1 MSPFIDRERSC
12 FGVAPICRVLGVAER
27 SYYAAKSRPPSHRD
41 LTDAEH
47 LVMIRRVHSE
57 NYKAYGARRI
67 YKQLR
72 REGHQV
78 AKCTVER
85 LMRRNGIKGV
95 IRGKPHFTTHPD
107 GAASRPADLVQRQ
120 FKARRPD
127 ELWVSD
133 ITYGKTAQGF
143 LYVCFIEDVFSRMI
157 VGWQL
162 SDNLRAEFVTDAL
175 EMALWRRSVEAGSL
189 VAHSDRGSQYTS
201 FAYTDRLHE
210 AGIAPSVGSR
220 GDAFDNAMA
229 ESLNGS
235 YKWELVKGRRWKTRS
250 ELELATVEWISWY
263 NHTRLHGEIGDV
275 PPAEFEA
282 RWRSKTGEPMLARP
296 KSG

>member
-1 MSPFIDRERSC
+1 VSPFIDEMRER
-12 FGVAPICRVLGVAER
+12 FGVAPICRVLGASER
-27 SYYAAKSRPPSHRD
+27 SFYAAKSRPLAHRH

-47 LVMIRRVHSE
+47 LVQIRRVHSE
-57 NYKAYGARRI
+57 NYKAYGARRV
-67 YKQLR
+67 YKQLK
-72 REGHQV
+72 REDYHV

-85 LMRRNGIKGV
+85 LMRKHGIKGV

-107 GAASRPADLVQRQ
+107 DQADRAADLVERAFVAQ
-120 FKARRPD
+120 RPD

-133 ITYGKTAQGF
+133 ITYGRTVQGF
-143 LYVCFIEDVFSRMI
+143 LYVCFVEDVFSRRI
-157 VGWQL
+157 VGWQT
-162 SDNLRAEFVTDAL
+162 SENLRAEFVLDAM
-175 EMALWRRSVEAGSL
+175 EMALWSRDVNAGEL

-210 AGIAPSVGSR
+210 AGIAPSVGSV
-220 GDAFDNAMA
+220 GDAYDNAMA

-235 YKWELVKGRRWKTRS
+235 YKWELVRQRRWKTRS
-250 ELELATVEWISWY
+250 ELELATVEWINWY

-282 RWRSKTGEPMLARP
+282 EWRSKTGGPMLIKP
-296 KSG
+296 KR

>member
-1 MSPFIDRERSC
+1 MRER
-12 FGVAPICRVLGVAER
+12 FGVAPICRVLGASER
-27 SYYAAKSRPPSHRD
+27 SFYAARSRPRAHRF
-41 LTDAEH
+41 LTDACH
-47 LVMIRRVHSE
+47 LVQIRRVHSE

-72 REGHQV
+72 REGYTV
-78 AKCTVER
+78 ARCTVER
-85 LMRRNGIKGV
+85 LMRRDGIHGV

-107 GAASRPADLVQRQ
+107 EEASRPADLVRRE
-120 FKARRPD
+120 FTATRPD

-143 LYVCFIEDVFSRMI
+143 VYVCFIEDVFSRMI

-162 SDNLRAEFVTDAL
+162 SDNLRAEFVMDAL
-175 EMALWRRSVEAGSL
+175 EMALWRRAVEAGSL
-189 VAHSDRGSQYTS
+189 VAHSDRGSQYPS

-210 AGIAPSVGSR
+210 AGIAPSVGSV

-235 YKWELVKGRRWKTRS
+235 YKWELVKGRRWITRS

-263 NHTRLHGEIGDV
+263 NDARLHGEIGDV
-275 PPAEFEA
+275 PPSEYEA
-282 RWRSKTGEPMLARP
+282 AWRAMSEAPMLTEP

>member
-1 MSPFIDRERSC
+1 VSPFIDEERSC
-12 FGVAPICRVLGVAER
+12 FGVAPICRVLGVPER
-27 SYYAAKSRPPSHRD
+27 SYYAARSRPLSHRV

-47 LVMIRRVHSE
+47 LVRIRKCHE
-57 NYKAYGARRI
+57 KNYRAYGSRRI
-67 YKQLR
+67 YKQLK
-72 REGHQV
+72 REGYKV

-85 LMRRNGIKGV
+85 LMRKNGIKGV

-107 GAASRPADLVQRQ
+107 DAAERPADLVERQ
-120 FKARRPD
+120 FRAARPD

-143 LYVCFIEDVFSRMI
+143 LYICFIEDVYSRMI

-175 EMALWRRSVEAGSL
+175 EMALWRRKVEAGSL

-210 AGIAPSVGSR
+210 AGIAPSVGSK
-220 GDAFDNAMA
+220 GDAYDNAMA
-229 ESLNGS
+229 ESLNGT
-235 YKWELVKGRRWKTRS
+235 YKWELVKQRRWKTRS

-282 RWRSKTGEPMLARP
+282 EWRIRTGGLMLTEP
-296 KSG
+296 K

>member
-1 MSPFIDRERSC
+1 MSPFIDRERTS
-12 FGVAPICRVLGVAER
+12 FGVAPICRVLEVPER
-27 SYYAAKSRPPSHRD
+27 SYYAAKRRPLSHRA
-41 LTDAEH
+41 LTDASH
-47 LVMIRRVHSE
+47 LVAIRRCHEE
-57 NYKAYGARRI
+57 NYKAYGAKRI
-67 YKQLR
+67 HKQLK
-72 REGHQV
+72 REGHEV

-85 LMRRNGIKGV
+85 LMRTHGIKGV

-107 GAASRPADLVQRQ
+107 EGAARPADLVCRH
-120 FKARRPD
+120 FKAHRPN

-143 LYVCFIEDVFSRMI
+143 CYVCFIEDVFSRMI
-157 VGWQL
+157 VGWQI
-162 SDNLRAEFVTDAL
+162 SENLRAELVTDAL
-175 EMALWRRSVEAGSL
+175 EMALWSREVAPGEL
-189 VAHSDRGSQYTS
+189 TAHSDRGSQTG

-210 AGIAPSVGSR
+210 AGIAPSVGSK

-235 YKWELVKGRRWKTRS
+235 YKWELVKQRRWKTRS
-250 ELELATVEWISWY
+250 ELELASVEWISWY

-282 RWRSKTGEPMLARP
+282 EWRARTGGLMLPEP
-296 KSG
+296 KKG

>member
-1 MSPFIDRERSC
+1 MSPFIDEMRSR
-12 FGVAPICRVLGVAER
+12 FGVAPICRVLGASER
-27 SYYAAKSRPPSHRD
+27 SFYASKVRPLCHRS

-47 LVMIRRVHSE
+47 LLQIRRVHE
-57 NYKAYGARRI
+57 ANYRAYGARRV
-67 YKQLR
+67 YKALR
-72 REGHQV
+72 REGYEV

-85 LMRRNGIKGV
+85 LMRAHSIKGV

-107 GAASRPADLVQRQ
+107 EGAERASDLVERR
-120 FKARRPD
+120 FTASRPD

-143 LYVCFIEDVFSRMI
+143 VYVCFIEDVFSRRI
-157 VGWQL
+157 VGWQS
-162 SDNLRAEFVTDAL
+162 SDHLRTEFVMDAL
-175 EMALWRRSVEAGSL
+175 EMALWSRDVQPGSL

-201 FAYTDRLHE
+201 FAFTERLHE
-210 AGIAPSVGSR
+210 AGIAPSVGSV

-235 YKWELVKGRRWKTRS
+235 FKWELVKQRRWKTRS
-250 ELELATVEWISWY
+250 ELELATVEWINWY

-275 PPAEFEA
+275 PPAEYEA
-282 RWRSKTGEPMLARP
+282 AWHAEKEVPMLTGPER
-296 KSG
+296 